1 MRFPRRKLRAPCTQ
15 LMTWL
20 GANLRSSV
28 IQASARF
35 QSPLASTR
43 AAASDEKNQIGLDA
57 LSARPREQ
65 PRIKIA
71 QQAKRGNSSK
81 IACRLLRKP
90 HTHFICARDRS
101 EQVLTLPSK
110 PDVMRERSRQIW
122 TLLNNLEHQRVSFVI
137 ATVIVQA
144 RRCGKELLLKQGG
157 RVENL
162 LSHQTPSKRPTAL
175 RHPKAPARTWN
186 PEMSLK
192 PANNYNHQAP
202 KATAAIERVTHSNLI
217 VCIG

>member
-1 MRFPRRKLRAPCTQ
+1 MNRFSPSASS
-15 LMTWL
+15 L
-20 GANLRSSV
+20 GL
-28 IQASARF
+28 
-35 QSPLASTR
+35 L
-43 AAASDEKNQIGLDA
+43 
-57 LSARPREQ
+57 
-65 PRIKIA
+65 KIA

-101 EQVLTLPSK
+101 EQVLTLQSK

-144 RRCGKELLLKQGG
+144 RCGKELLLKQGG

-162 LSHQTPSKRPTAL
+162 LSHQTPSKHDGL
-175 RHPKAPARTWN
+175 APSQSPGQNVEPRDVPEAGKQFLPESSSTESNRCYRTC
-186 PEMSLK
+186 
-192 PANNYNHQAP
+192 Y
-202 KATAAIERVTHSNLI
+202 T
-217 VCIG
+217 